1 MCNPPP
7 KIPVLIVDD
16 DESIPRTV
24 SKILKGAGYTVSIA
38 ADGEQGL
45 QMLLDG
51 FQGLVLMD
59 VMMPG
64 MDGWKTIRKIK
75 DLKLLKGNLIC
86 MMTALSEPTPGNE
99 DLSDVVF
106 DYLSKPFD
114 GPQLL
119 NIVHLAHVQLVA

>member
-1 MCNPPP
+1 MNNPPN

-24 SKILKGAGYTVSIA
+24 SKILKGAGYPVSTA

-45 QMLLDG
+45 QLLLDG

-75 DLKLLKGNLIC
+75 DLNLLDGNLIC
-86 MMTALSEPTPGNE
+86 MMTALTEPTPGNE
-99 DLSDVVF
+99 DLSEIVF
-106 DYLSKPFD
+106 DYLAKPFD

-119 NIVHLAHVQLVA
+119 DIVHLANGQLVA